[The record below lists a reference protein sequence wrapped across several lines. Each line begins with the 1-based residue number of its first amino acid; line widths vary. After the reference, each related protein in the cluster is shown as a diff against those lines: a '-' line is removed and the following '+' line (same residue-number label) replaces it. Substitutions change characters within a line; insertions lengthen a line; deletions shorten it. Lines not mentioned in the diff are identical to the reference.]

1 MKSGPNR
8 IADSAAVVA
17 AVAVLAA
24 ADGVLAAVV
33 VAAGANRAG
42 KLASASPVF
51 QKGAQTVAAAGMP
64 QVPQRL
70 SFDLPDALARYG
82 EVLPHLFER
91 VLAPIFQ
98 AKSHLDDFLLARRQ
112 GLEHLRSLFAQIEI
126 DDRVGGR
133 DAVVI
138 HDEIA
143 QMRLFL
149 FANRRLQCAGLLG
162 TPDRCARFGHRDV

>member
-1 MKSGPNR
+1 MKRGPNR
-8 IADSAAVVA
+8 IADSAAAV

-24 ADGVLAAVV
+24 ADGVLAAAAVV
-33 VAAGANRAG
+33 VAAAAGANRAG
-42 KLASASPVF
+42 KLASPSPVF

-64 QVPQRL
+64 QLPQRL

-98 AKSHLDDFLLARRQ
+98 AKPHLDDLLLARRQ
-112 GLEHLRSLFAQIEI
+112 GLEHLRGLFAQIEI
-126 DDRVGGR
+126 DNRIGRR

-138 HDEIA
+138 DNEIA

-149 FANRRLQCAGLLG
+149 FANRHFQ
-162 TPDRCARFGHRDV
+162 

>member
-1 MKSGPNR
+1 MKRGPNR
-8 IADSAAVVA
+8 IADSVAAEAAAAVP
-17 AVAVLAA
+17 AA
-24 ADGVLAAVV
+24 AAGVPAAAVV
-33 VAAGANRAG
+33 VVAAAGANRAG

-64 QVPQRL
+64 QLPQRL

-98 AKSHLDDFLLARRQ
+98 AKPHLDDLLLARRQ
-112 GLEHLRSLFAQIEI
+112 GLEHLRGLFAQIEI
-126 DDRVGGR
+126 DDRIGR
-133 DAVVI
+133 RDTVVI

-149 FANRRLQCAGLLG
+149 FADRRLQ
-162 TPDRCARFGHRDV
+162 

>member
-1 MKSGPNR
+1 MKRGPNR
-8 IADSAAVVA
+8 IADSVAAEAAEGVPAAGAGGAGGAAV
-17 AVAVLAA
+17 
-24 ADGVLAAVV
+24 VV

-64 QVPQRL
+64 QLPQRFG
-70 SFDLPDALARYG
+70 FDLPDALARYG

-133 DAVVI
+133 DAVVRS
-138 HDEIA
+138 EE
-143 QMRLFL
+143 
-149 FANRRLQCAGLLG
+149 RRVGKE
-162 TPDRCARFGHRDV
+162 

>member
-1 MKSGPNR
+1 MKRGPNR
-8 IADSAAVVA
+8 IAEHTLGVA
-17 AVAVLAA
+17 ASGVLGAA
-24 ADGVLAAVV
+24 GGVLAAVV
-33 VAAGANRAG
+33 VAAAANRAG
-42 KLASASPVF
+42 KLASPSPVF

-64 QVPQRL
+64 QLPQRL

-98 AKSHLDDFLLARRQ
+98 AKPHLDDLLLARRQ
-112 GLEHLRSLFAQIEI
+112 GLEHLRGLFAQIEI
-126 DDRVGGR
+126 DDRIGRR

-138 HDEIA
+138 HNEIA

-149 FANRRLQCAGLLG
+149 FADG
-162 TPDRCARFGHRDV
+162 

>member
-1 MKSGPNR
+1 MKRGPNR
-8 IADSAAVVA
+8 IADSAAAV

-24 ADGVLAAVV
+24 ADGVLAAAAVV
-33 VAAGANRAG
+33 VAAAGGANRAG
-42 KLASASPVF
+42 NLSPASPVF

-64 QVPQRL
+64 QLPQRFG
-70 SFDLPDALARYG
+70 FDLPDALARYG

-138 HDEIA
+138 HDEIGRA
-143 QMRLFL
+143 HVS
-149 FANRRLQCAGLLG
+149 
-162 TPDRCARFGHRDV
+162 TP

>member
-33 VAAGANRAG
+33 AAAGANRAG
-42 KLASASPVF
+42 KLASPSPVF
-51 QKGAQTVAAAGMP
+51 QKGAQTVAAAG
-64 QVPQRL
+64 VPQLPVRL
-70 SFDLPDALARYG
+70 GFDLPDSLARYR
-82 EVLPHLFER
+82 EVLAHFFER

-98 AKSHLDDFLLARRQ
+98 SKPHLNDFLFARGQ
-112 GLEHLRSLFAQIEI
+112 GLEHLCGLFAQVEI
-126 DDRVGGR
+126 DDRIGRR
-133 DAVVI
+133 DAVMI

-143 QMRLFL
+143 QMRFFL
-149 FANRRLQCAGLLG
+149 FA
-162 TPDRCARFGHRDV
+162 